1 MSRSLEGPPGETAPP
16 RSTTD
21 ASWQEGQRFPSE
33 FVGLWLCNDGSFYD
47 GSTIE
52 IASNHWCPLR
62 PTGAVQSSAVYTWKL
77 VDGRCQLVDTRESGE
92 SHVYDLSSC
101 PDGTLKVTTQSESW
115 YLVSERKKSRR
126 TSTTFALARRISEA
140 TKMRGPGKTHEILE
154 QVSQTKGMPVCLLL
168 ATVSIFVCVFLIG
181 IFEED
186 WHIITAMYM
195 LTQCILTIGFGD
207 VTVTHD
213 MTKLSLSVL
222 VLSSLV
228 LIAFVAKEIG
238 DVLVRRNTLRA
249 TTRVAALGKTI
260 VEATCAMSPRST
272 STTADDDENFDV
284 TKILVGVTPAVCC
297 LAFGTIF
304 YATYEAC
311 TCSYGPSRVPDCS
324 MDSYEACVE
333 TGGYVKTWVDSF
345 YMSVMALTTTG
356 LGDVSPMSEFGRAV
370 GIVWMIL
377 GVASMAHMIQEIA
390 SYLFKDEQENMWK
403 ETAASLDEVF
413 DIVDQDGDG
422 TISRNEFRWFV
433 LLKHNLVNEDVL
445 DSIDR
450 TFDAMAVERGKSPL
464 ASAITFDNLE
474 IVKARRGRGNAVSRE
489 LSEDV

>member
-1 MSRSLEGPPGETAPP
+1 
-16 RSTTD
+16 
-21 ASWQEGQRFPSE
+21 
-33 FVGLWLCNDGSFYD
+33 
-47 GSTIE
+47 
-52 IASNHWCPLR
+52 
-62 PTGAVQSSAVYTWKL
+62 
-77 VDGRCQLVDTRESGE
+77 
-92 SHVYDLSSC
+92 
-101 PDGTLKVTTQSESW
+101 
-115 YLVSERKKSRR
+115 
-126 TSTTFALARRISEA
+126 
-140 TKMRGPGKTHEILE
+140 MRGPGKTHEILE

-272 STTADDDENFDV
+272 STTADDDDENFDV

-390 SYLFKDEQENMWK
+390 SYLFKDEQEHMWK
-403 ETAASLDEVF
+403 ETADSLDEVF

-474 IVKARRGRGNAVSRE
+474 IVKARRGRGNEVSRE